1 MKTLRL
7 LDFVETPAFALVFP
21 DQGDPCIAFW
31 NTRAEGA
38 TGLTREDVIG
48 QVPTEIMGSLAEPL
62 LSRNWITETG
72 EVRVDGLG
80 VVNLVALPDN
90 RTVIGTVLTA
100 AQKAADSEREMFLG
114 MAIHDARAPLRNINF
129 LCEELLVDFDE
140 IGDGRNQLVRKI
152 RAIVD
157 RTLAMSDDILSAVH
171 AASLQQVRPT
181 TVQLQPLCDMIF
193 ATLDPRG
200 DHRLIS
206 PAAVI
211 EVERPVLQVVLR
223 NLVDNAIKHGD
234 VNRPLS
240 IEIDVSEGCAGE
252 VAVSVIDDGAGISDE
267 ALNFLASGNVQRGSG
282 FGLYGVQRLIETRG
296 GKIMARR
303 RMSGHSGSEITVTLP
318 GRLMSE
324 DMSGMTSKVS

>member
-31 NTRAEGA
+31 NSRAENA
-38 TGLTREDVIG
+38 TGLIREDVIG
-48 QVPTEIMGSLAEPL
+48 QVPTDVMGSLAEPL
-62 LSRNWITETG
+62 LSRNWIAETG

-114 MAIHDARAPLRNINF
+114 MAIHDARAPLRNINY

-140 IGDGRNQLVRKI
+140 VGDGRNQLVRKI

-157 RTLAMSDDILSAVH
+157 RTLAMSDDILSSVH
-171 AASLQQVRPT
+171 AASMQQTRPT

-200 DHRLIS
+200 EHRLIS
-206 PAAVI
+206 PAVEI

-223 NLVDNAIKHGD
+223 NLIDNAIKHRD
-234 VNRPLS
+234 ANRT
-240 IEIDVSEGCAGE
+240 
-252 VAVSVIDDGAGISDE
+252 VSVEISVSDGGSDTIAITVSDDGAAISED
-267 ALNFLASGNVQRGSG
+267 ALNALTTGNVQRGSG

-296 GKIMARR
+296 GQIRARR
-303 RMSGHSGSEITVTLP
+303 RVSGSRGVEITITLP
-318 GRLMSE
+318 GRLLSQ
-324 DMSGMTSKVS
+324 DMMGLTSKVS